1 VYGFTRDERR
11 ALLRTGPKRL
21 VLRDIAGG
29 PDQPVFDAGPAA
41 ILDADLSWDDRWLTV
56 LTGHDDGT
64 LAIQAVPL
72 AGASPPVEVAR
83 SDDWLGS
90 PRWSPDGNRL
100 YHLSRRDGFYCV
112 WAQPLDALTKA
123 PRGEPVP
130 VFHAHRRPR
139 IGPPR
144 GSFSISVGRR
154 RLVFSAA
161 NVTGDVLMAQLPPD

>member
-1 VYGFTRDERR
+1 M
-11 ALLRTGPKRL
+11 
-21 VLRDIAGG
+21 LRDVAGG

-41 ILDADLSWDDRWLTV
+41 LVDADLSWDDRWLSV
-56 LTGHDDGT
+56 LTGHEDGT
-64 LAIQAVPL
+64 MAIQAVPL
-72 AGASPPVEVAR
+72 AGASIAVEVVR

-100 YHLSRRDGFYCV
+100 YHLSRRTASTVSGRSRSTRSRRRRAASPCPSSTPT
-112 WAQPLDALTKA
+112 AARASA
-123 PRGEPVP
+123 PR
-130 VFHAHRRPR
+130 A
-139 IGPPR
+139 

>member
-1 VYGFTRDERR
+1 MSR
-11 ALLRTGPKRL
+11 A
-21 VLRDIAGG
+21 G

-41 ILDADLSWDDRWLTV
+41 LVDADLSWDDRWLSV
-56 LTGHDDGT
+56 LTGHEDGT
-64 LAIQAVPL
+64 MAIQAVPL
-72 AGASPPVEVAR
+72 AGASIAVEVVR

-130 VFHAHRRPR
+130 VSTPTTATRASAPR
-139 IGPPR
+139 EARSRSRWAGVASSSAPP
-144 GSFSISVGRR
+144 
-154 RLVFSAA
+154 
-161 NVTGDVLMAQLPPD
+161 T